1 MNGAH
6 EFSALFGEGEFTHGK
21 LLLVSGCHARGNY
34 FHVYISNPDG
44 TKTEV
49 YGILGGHPGWT
60 ECYGWLHHGKW
71 QEDFAAVCEEQK
83 NAVERQQIKLKVEKE
98 SKERAE
104 QQSIADNLARY

>member
-60 ECYGWLHHGKW
+60 EYYGWLHHGKW
-71 QEDFAAVCEEQK
+71 QEDFAKVCEEQQLVN
-83 NAVERQQIKLKVEKE
+83 NARVVSTQAFKE
-98 SKERAE
+98 AAERAE
-104 QQSIADNLARY
+104 QKRIAESLARY